1 MAKLRI
7 GLLTKKRGNF
17 AIQAKFAGAG
27 DVVDTTDAEVAH
39 HEQALK
45 RAGYSVQQIHWG
57 PGLFRDLLDAQVDL
71 VFNVSSLA
79 EAAILE
85 ELEMPYVGSD
95 TFGIVIATDKS
106 LAKKLW
112 QRMELPTS
120 PFLVARTEKDCEAF
134 KQDPPFEYPLFI
146 KPVAGRGSAGINE
159 ASIVHDYDQLVCGVR
174 ERLEKIG
181 QPVLVEQFLQG
192 REITLGVLGN
202 GKDARVLPPLEI
214 AYRDGGVTLTFEKKE
229 LDNDSFLCP
238 APLTEEQTH
247 AMQLLALQAYRV
259 LGLRDFARL
268 DTIWT
273 ERGPM
278 LLEANSFAGLTCTP
292 KEKPHSYIGFMARAE
307 GKGGKELLDEIV
319 QAAANRLGLEM
330 QK

>member
-1 MAKLRI
+1 MPKLRI
-7 GLLTKKRGNF
+7 GLLNKKRGNF
-17 AIQAKFAGAG
+17 AIQEKFAGAG

-39 HEQALK
+39 HEQALG

-57 PGLFRDLLDAQVDL
+57 PGFSRDLLDAQVDL

-181 QPVLVEQFLQG
+181 QPVLVERFLQG

-202 GKDARVLPPLEI
+202 GEDSRVLPPLEI

-259 LGLRDFARL
+259 LGLRDFARF

-319 QAAANRLGLEM
+319 QAAIKRLNLKT

>member
-7 GLLTKKRGNF
+7 GLLNKKRGNF
-17 AIQAKFAGAG
+17 AIQEKFAGAG

-39 HEQALK
+39 HEQALR
-45 RAGYSVQQIHWG
+45 RAGYGVQQIHWG
-57 PGLFRDLLDAQVDL
+57 PGFFRDLLEAQVDL

-174 ERLEKIG
+174 KRLEKIG
-181 QPVLVEQFLQG
+181 QPVLVERFLQG

-214 AYRDGGVTLTFEKKE
+214 VYRDGGVTLTFEKKE

-278 LLEANSFAGLTCTP
+278 LLEANSFAGLACTP

-319 QAAANRLGLEM
+319 QAAAKRLGLET
-330 QK
+330 QN

>member
-7 GLLTKKRGNF
+7 GLLNKKRGNF
-17 AIQAKFAGAG
+17 AIQEKFAGAG

-39 HEQALK
+39 HEQALR

-57 PGLFRDLLDAQVDL
+57 PGFSRDLLDAQVDL

-174 ERLEKIG
+174 KRLEKIG
-181 QPVLVEQFLQG
+181 QPVLVERFLQG

-202 GKDARVLPPLEI
+202 GKDARVLPLLEI
-214 AYRDGGVTLTFEKKE
+214 AYRDGGMTLTFEKKE

-259 LGLRDFARL
+259 LGLRDFARF

-319 QAAANRLGLEM
+319 QAAAKRLGLET